1 MSGAKPTL
9 AVVGGTGP
17 LGSGLAGRLA
27 RAGYPLII
35 GSRAPDRAKAT
46 AASLTVPSSARP
58 PRGESNAAAATAA
71 EIVIVTVP
79 WASHGA
85 IMADL
90 APHVVGKI
98 VIDTTVPL
106 AAQHPAR
113 VALPAE
119 GSAALAAQRQLP
131 GARVVAA
138 FHNVAAHKLQRD
150 APIDC
155 DVLVFGDARA
165 DREAVI
171 GLVAAIGL
179 KGVHGG
185 PLANAAAGEALTSVL
200 IGINR
205 TYKADG
211 AGIRITG
218 IP

>member
-1 MSGAKPTL
+1 
-9 AVVGGTGP
+9 
-17 LGSGLAGRLA
+17 
-27 RAGYPLII
+27 
-35 GSRAPDRAKAT
+35 
-46 AASLTVPSSARP
+46 VPSACP
-58 PRGESNAAAATAA
+58 PRGESNAAAAIAA

-79 WASHGA
+79 WSSHGPILA
-85 IMADL
+85 QL

-106 AAQHPAR
+106 AAQRPAR

-119 GSAALAAQRQLP
+119 GSAALAAQQQLP

-138 FHNVAAHKLQRD
+138 FHNVAADKLHREE
-150 APIDC
+150 PVDC

-171 GLVAAIGL
+171 TLIAAIGL

>member
-35 GSRAPDRAKAT
+35 GSRAPDRAQAA
-46 AASLTVPSSARP
+46 AASLNAPSTSPA
-58 PRGESNAAAATAA
+58 RGESNAAAASAA
-71 EIVIVTVP
+71 QIVIVTVP
-79 WASHGA
+79 WSSHGA
-85 IMADL
+85 IMTEL
-90 APHVVGKI
+90 APYVAGKI

-113 VALPAE
+113 VAPPAE
-119 GSAALAAQRQLP
+119 GSAAVAAQRLLP

-138 FHNVAAHKLQRD
+138 FHHVAAHKLHKQ

-171 GLVAAIGL
+171 ALIAAIGL

-185 PLANAAAGEALTSVL
+185 PLANAAAAEALTSVL